1 MAHWFGQT
9 SSVSQGLLGNAFS
22 QAKEREEKR
31 WIGSG
36 LCIECYRAKVD
47 RETKE
52 EQLIRQAQLAQA
64 KETLETPSVWVCK
77 HCNTVNRGR
86 FCSNCG
92 VSRKADS

>member
-1 MAHWFGQT
+1 M
-9 SSVSQGLLGNAFS
+9 
-22 QAKEREEKR
+22 
-31 WIGSG
+31 
-36 LCIECYRAKVD
+36 ECYRAKVD

-77 HCNTVNRGR
+77 YCNTVNRGR

-92 VSRKADS
+92 ASRKADS